1 MRKLKNEELNRISVD
16 EFKST
21 TKTPIKII
29 LDNIRSAHNVGSI
42 FRTSDAFLIEEI
54 IMCGI
59 TATPPSKE
67 IRKTALDS
75 TESVSWKYCD
85 DIIEEIKNL
94 KKDNYKIIAIE
105 QADESENLNNFIPQK
120 NEKYAIIFGN
130 EVNGVDDK
138 IIQVC
143 DNVIEIPQF
152 GTKHSLN
159 VSISAGIILWDLY
172 IKLYP
177 NLDN

>member
-16 EFKST
+16 DFKST
-21 TKTPIKII
+21 NKTPIKII
-29 LDNIRSAHNVGSI
+29 IDNIRSAHNVGSI
-42 FRTSDAFLIEEI
+42 FRTSDAFLIKEI
-54 IMCGI
+54 IICGI

-85 DIIEEIKNL
+85 DIIKEIKKL
-94 KKDNYKIIAIE
+94 KKEKYKIIAIE
-105 QADESENLNNFIPQK
+105 QADESENLNNFRPHK
-120 NEKYAIIFGN
+120 NDKYAIVFGN

-172 IKLYP
+172 IKLYA
-177 NLDN
+177 NLDH

>member
-1 MRKLKNEELNRISVD
+1 MRKLKNIELNRISVD
-16 EFKST
+16 EFKSAS
-21 TKTPIKII
+21 KTPIKII

-42 FRTSDAFLIEEI
+42 FRTADAFLIKEI
-54 IMCGI
+54 IICGI

-85 DIIEEIKNL
+85 DIIKEIKNL
-94 KKDNYKIIAIE
+94 KKDKYKIIAIE
-105 QADESENLNNFIPQK
+105 QADQSENLNNFRPQK
-120 NEKYAIIFGN
+120 NDKYAIVFGN

-177 NLDN
+177 NLNH

>member
-1 MRKLKNEELNRISVD
+1 MIG
-16 EFKST
+16 
-21 TKTPIKII
+21 
-29 LDNIRSAHNVGSI
+29 LD
-42 FRTSDAFLIEEI
+42 
-54 IMCGI
+54 
-59 TATPPSKE
+59 
-67 IRKTALDS
+67 
-75 TESVSWKYCD
+75 
-85 DIIEEIKNL
+85 
-94 KKDNYKIIAIE
+94 
-105 QADESENLNNFIPQK
+105 
-120 NEKYAIIFGN
+120 IFGN

-138 IIQVC
+138 IIRVC

>member
-42 FRTSDAFLIEEI
+42 FRTSDAFLIKEI
-54 IMCGI
+54 IICGI

-94 KKDNYKIIAIE
+94 KKDKCTPKC
-105 QADESENLNNFIPQK
+105 S
-120 NEKYAIIFGN
+120 
-130 EVNGVDDK
+130 
-138 IIQVC
+138 
-143 DNVIEIPQF
+143 
-152 GTKHSLN
+152 
-159 VSISAGIILWDLY
+159 W
-172 IKLYP
+172 
-177 NLDN
+177 

>member
-1 MRKLKNEELNRISVD
+1 MLGK
-16 EFKST
+16 
-21 TKTPIKII
+21 
-29 LDNIRSAHNVGSI
+29 
-42 FRTSDAFLIEEI
+42 
-54 IMCGI
+54 
-59 TATPPSKE
+59 
-67 IRKTALDS
+67 
-75 TESVSWKYCD
+75 
-85 DIIEEIKNL
+85 
-94 KKDNYKIIAIE
+94 
-105 QADESENLNNFIPQK
+105 
-120 NEKYAIIFGN
+120 
-130 EVNGVDDK
+130 NGVDNK

>member
-1 MRKLKNEELNRISVD
+1 MG
-16 EFKST
+16 
-21 TKTPIKII
+21 P
-29 LDNIRSAHNVGSI
+29 
-42 FRTSDAFLIEEI
+42 
-54 IMCGI
+54 
-59 TATPPSKE
+59 
-67 IRKTALDS
+67 
-75 TESVSWKYCD
+75 
-85 DIIEEIKNL
+85 
-94 KKDNYKIIAIE
+94 
-105 QADESENLNNFIPQK
+105 ENLNNFIPQK
-120 NEKYAIIFGN
+120 NDKYAIIFGN
-130 EVNGVDDK
+130 EVNGVDNK